1 MRRRF
6 RGRDGARRPGA
17 GSAGWALLMAVV
29 TTGCAAVTS
38 RPVTPGVTAPDAW
51 QATAATPDIVVS
63 DAPQDLSRWWLQ
75 LGDRTLSDL
84 VTRALAANLDVRAAQ
99 AALREARARRGLA
112 GIDLLPSVSAS
123 AGASV
128 SKSSGATQD
137 VYNAGFDAS
146 WEPDV
151 FGGTRHAINASQAD
165 LQATVASL
173 HDTQVS
179 LVAEVALNYVEL
191 RTLQARLTIA
201 RDNLARQTETLALT
215 VWRAQAGLTS
225 EVDVEQE
232 RTTVAQTRALI
243 PALET
248 SLAEAEHRLAVLA
261 GEPPT
266 ALRETLAATAPIPT
280 APRRVVV
287 GIPADTLRQRPDV
300 RAAEQRLA
308 AEVARLGEA
317 EAARYPS
324 LKLSGALGVDA
335 VSLGGLATAATVA
348 RSLVGSL
355 TAPIFD
361 RARIRRQI
369 EIQNAAEEQALI
381 AYEGT
386 VLAALEEV
394 ENALVALANARAR
407 QASLAEAADAARRA
421 AELARDRYAAGLIG
435 YQTVLDT
442 ERTMLSAEDTLTS
455 GEAESTS
462 DLIRLYKALGGGWT
476 PAPAVEPA
484 TGAHK

>member
-1 MRRRF
+1 MRPRF

-17 GSAGWALLMAVV
+17 AYAGCALLMAVV
-29 TTGCAAVTS
+29 TTGCAAVAS

-51 QATAATPDIVVS
+51 QATAAAPDVVVS
-63 DAPQDLSRWWLQ
+63 EAPQDLSQWWRQ
-75 LGDRTLSDL
+75 LGDQTLSDL
-84 VTRALAANLDVRAAQ
+84 VTRALAANLDVRGAQ

-112 GIDLLPSVSAS
+112 AVDLLPSVNAS
-123 AGASV
+123 ADASV
-128 SKSSGATQD
+128 SKSSGSTQD
-137 VYNAGFDAS
+137 VYSAGFDAS

-151 FGGTRHAINASQAD
+151 FGGTRHAINAAQAD
-165 LQATVASL
+165 LQATEASL
-173 HDTQVS
+173 YDTQVS

-191 RTLQARLTIA
+191 RTLQARLMIA
-201 RDNLARQTETLALT
+201 RDNLARQTETLELT
-215 VWRAQAGLTS
+215 AWRAQAGLTS
-225 EVDVEQE
+225 EVDVEQA
-232 RTTVAQTRALI
+232 RTNVAETQAQI

-248 SLAEAEHRLAVLA
+248 SRAEAEHRLAVLL
-261 GEPPT
+261 GEPP
-266 ALRETLAATAPIPT
+266 ASLHETLAAAAPIPT
-280 APRRVVV
+280 APQRVVV

-300 RAAEQRLA
+300 RAAERRLA
-308 AEVARLGEA
+308 AEIARLGEA

-324 LKLSGALGVDA
+324 LKLSGSLGVDA
-335 VSLGGLATAATVA
+335 VSLGGLATATTVT
-348 RSLVGSL
+348 RSLIGSL

-361 RARIRRQI
+361 RGRIRRQI
-369 EIQNAAEEQALI
+369 EIQSATEEQALI

-394 ENALVALANARAR
+394 ENALVALANARTR
-407 QASLAEAADAARRA
+407 QGSLAAAADAARRA

-442 ERTMLSAEDTLTS
+442 ERTVLSAEDALTS
-455 GEAESTS
+455 SEAESTS

-476 PAPAVEPA
+476 PAPAAEPA